1 MKFKSEVQLEAL
13 NNATTDTDKFLVSDG
28 GIVKYRTGEQT
39 LSDLSACKAVNLTVA
54 TASATAAKVTTESVT
69 FEEGALYL
77 IKFTLGNSVS
87 APTLNGIS
95 IRLGTSSASTTTFSI
110 GNGTIVPMYYNAT
123 NDVMQ
128 ITGSYRTSD
137 STEDY
142 NLRWENSVQAGEE
155 ITRYKI
161 IMEGI
166 DGRFWPLTIGNTT
179 AATKTVST
187 QEFRLDGTILMYNST
202 ATVAANAVFTN
213 VYVSEYFTTTNY
225 TFNQSSGF
233 IAYRSVYLV
242 GTVNSN
248 GNFVLDN
255 TTLTSWLTQTLPT
268 TDDGKVYIYLGITN
282 NTFTAFRLE
291 VTHPIYQYKNGKLGL
306 YSSIE
311 NPITGTGTTDYISKF
326 TGSTTLGDSQIFDN
340 GTNVGIGTNIPSALL
355 NVYGN
360 LHLGA
365 YSNLSTVNIENR
377 TGKSVFYIS
386 TDGVNNAVGTT
397 ITYSWA
403 GGGQGPLKFN
413 NASGEV
419 MRLDYS
425 GKLGVG
431 TTNPTSRIHS
441 VTSAA
446 GPVSYENRCAIF
458 GDNTATSTVYPNSVG
473 VAGRVLTSDGRAI
486 YGDATTGGGWGGYF
500 DGKGYFSGNV
510 GIGTTSPSTRLQV
523 VGGSDAWTGLAL
535 RDGGSDIPII
545 DFRVSDNS
553 TRGSIRMNG
562 VNSVGGDRLGLFSW
576 VAGTGLSEV
585 MSIKGGGNV
594 GIGTTSPNNRLSVAG
609 NIETTT
615 GGKIGFNVNDAYGNF
630 PHYGLGWPG
639 GVNLTNLSGYFG
651 LSFGTVGTERMR
663 ITTAGNVG
671 IETTSPVDKLDVNGA
686 MRFRLNT
693 PSFTGAIDS
702 GVLDFVPTSIFP
714 TDPQVRLAAIGTA
727 TVGSSICFLT
737 GLSTTMAERMRI
749 TSSGFV
755 GIGTTAPTYRLQ
767 VSDTIASV
775 TAFGNFAALQSIGGT
790 GYRWSLNN
798 DSTFRLQYT
807 TNGFSTVTT
816 PLFVTSNGA
825 LGVGVTPTN
834 TAGRLEAAN
843 DIVAYSS
850 SDKRWKTNIKNIDSP
865 LEKISQIN
873 GVEFDWIEDEPVHG
887 NKGHDIGVIAQEIEK
902 ILPDAVQTRE
912 SGMKAVKY
920 EKVIPLLIEAIKEQQ
935 KQIEELKQLLNG
947 ITN

>member
-13 NNATTDTDKFLVSDG
+13 NNAPTDTDKFLVSDSST
-28 GIVKYRTGEQT
+28 VKYRTGAQV

-54 TASATAAKVTTESVT
+54 TASATAAKVTTESVI

-77 IKFTLGNSVS
+77 IKFTLGNSIS
-87 APTLNGIS
+87 SPTLNGIN
-95 IRLGTSSASTTTFSI
+95 IRLGTSNASTTTFSI

-123 NDVMQ
+123 NNVMQ

-311 NPITGTGTTDYISKF
+311 NPTTGTGTLNFVSKF
-326 TGSTTLGDSQIFDN
+326 TSTGSTLGDSQIFDN
-340 GTNVGIGTNIPSALL
+340 GTSVLIGTSTPPANNVKFYVYEPSTPTISAYFQNNNATCYTGYHSSGTTLNSVRIGASGNNLVFSVTPDGSPNERMRITSAGDVGIGTTDPSSLL
-355 NVYGN
+355 NVYGD
-360 LHLGA
+360 LHLG
-365 YSNLSTVNIENR
+365 SWLNSSTVNIENR

-403 GGGQGPLKFN
+403 SGGQGPLKFN

-419 MRLDYS
+419 MRLDAS
-425 GKLGVG
+425 NGKLGVG
-431 TTNPTSRIHS
+431 TTNPTSRVHS
-441 VTSAA
+441 VTNSS
-446 GPVSYENRCAIF
+446 GPVSYDNRCAVF
-458 GDNTATSTVYPNSVG
+458 GYNTATETTFNNAVG
-473 VAGRVLTSDGRAI
+473 IAGRVLTSGGRAV

-510 GIGTTSPSTRLQV
+510 GIGTT
-523 VGGSDAWTGLAL
+523 
-535 RDGGSDIPII
+535 
-545 DFRVSDNS
+545 
-553 TRGSIRMNG
+553 
-562 VNSVGGDRLGLFSW
+562 
-576 VAGTGLSEV
+576 
-585 MSIKGGGNV
+585 
-594 GIGTTSPNNRLSVAG
+594 TSSYP
-609 NIETTT
+609 
-615 GGKIGFNVNDAYGNF
+615 
-630 PHYGLGWPG
+630 
-639 GVNLTNLSGYFG
+639 
-651 LSFGTVGTERMR
+651 
-663 ITTAGNVG
+663 
-671 IETTSPVDKLDVNGA
+671 LDVNGIA
-686 MRFRLNT
+686 MLRGNLYM
-693 PSFTGAIDS
+693 
-702 GVLDFVPTSIFP
+702 
-714 TDPQVRLAAIGTA
+714 TA
-727 TVGSSICFLT
+727 GGSSSIPNWSFSINGSGDLVVDE
-737 GLSTTMAERMRI
+737 SITTKNFI
-749 TSSGFV
+749 FSNSGQV
-755 GIGTTAPTYRLQ
+755 LIGTTVGGTPTYGSAPQ
-767 VSDTIASV
+767 
-775 TAFGNFAALQSIGGT
+775 
-790 GYRWSLNN
+790 
-798 DSTFRLQYT
+798 
-807 TNGFSTVTT
+807 
-816 PLFVTSNGA
+816 FVTSSPTGGVIDIRSLNTNIVADSLLGRIQFTGKDDLSVAYTSAAIEAVSAGSPNQGSNGGGTLKFMTSLNGYSTNPLPRMWISY
-825 LGVGVTPTN
+825 LGYVTIGSTN
-834 TAGRLEAAN
+834 TNSYPLRVTTQVSNTSIYADY
-843 DIVAYSS
+843 DIVAYSDQS
-850 SDKRWKTNIKNIDSP
+850 VKENIRPIENSLERVINSRGVLYDRIDSG
-865 LEKISQIN
+865 EKDN
-873 GVEFDWIEDEPVHG
+873 
-887 NKGHDIGVIAQEIEK
+887 IGFIAQELEVEFPE
-902 ILPDAVQTRE
+902 LVVTNEDGT
-912 SGMKAVKY
+912 KAVKY
-920 EKVIPLLIEAIKEQQ
+920 QNTVAVLFEAIKEQQ